1 MEPLNEDKSCYLS
14 LTQREVL
21 LRLLTNPAIEQT
33 LFFDRGDTIHN
44 IVSNK
49 LCTVVSRTEPKDF
62 VDFFMILKKFP
73 SFKIEDIYKTA
84 QFKDA
89 IFDDPPTAAFQLEGG
104 LIFLKENRHY
114 SSYAKRV

>member
-1 MEPLNEDKSCYLS
+1 
-14 LTQREVL
+14 V
-21 LRLLTNPAIEQT
+21 
-33 LFFDRGDTIHN
+33 DTIHN

-84 QFKDA
+84 QLKDA

-104 LIFLKENRHY
+104 LTFLKENPDIIPHMLKEFNFEDFLFFYETIIRWIY
-114 SSYAKRV
+114 TLIKPGQ